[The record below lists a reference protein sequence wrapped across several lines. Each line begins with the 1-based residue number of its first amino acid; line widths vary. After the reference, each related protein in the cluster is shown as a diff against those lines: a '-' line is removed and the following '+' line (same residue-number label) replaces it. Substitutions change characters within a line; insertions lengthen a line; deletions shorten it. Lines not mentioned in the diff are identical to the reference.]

1 MRKEVFCIFLSIF
14 LFIWSLMFV
23 NQNGFYVFLIFYDYT
38 AGLSLVVC
46 LLLECAFIAWL
57 FGVEKLEILLKK

>member
-1 MRKEVFCIFLSIF
+1 
-14 LFIWSLMFV
+14 MFV